1 MTKYPSR
8 WFSKPSEKEAFL
20 HLLATEKIVRSE
32 NDNFMR
38 HHANSIELIKFNAQ
52 RGMSRN
58 AMRKIWSDR
67 LINLV
72 LGHEEP
78 K

>member
-1 MTKYPSR
+1 MERIKR
-8 WFSKPSEKEAFL
+8 EEDQRFIDHNSKSL
-20 HLLATEKIVRSE
+20 
-32 NDNFMR
+32 D
-38 HHANSIELIKFNAQ
+38 LIFYNAQ
-52 RGMSRN
+52 RGMSRA
-58 AMRKIWSDR
+58 AMRRIWSDR

>member
-1 MTKYPSR
+1 MDRMTR
-8 WFSKPSEKEAFL
+8 EEDRRFIDHNSKSL
-20 HLLATEKIVRSE
+20 
-32 NDNFMR
+32 D
-38 HHANSIELIKFNAQ
+38 LIFYNAQ

-72 LGHEEP
+72 LGHEEM

>member
-1 MTKYPSR
+1 MHYSRYDSKEDTKIQNVALEIQHRHDDRLY
-8 WFSKPSEKEAFL
+8 
-20 HLLATEKIVRSE
+20 IY
-32 NDNFMR
+32 
-38 HHANSIELIKFNAQ
+38 HHAKSVELIRYNAQ

-58 AMRKIWSDR
+58 AMRRIWSDR
-67 LINLV
+67 LLNLV

>member
-1 MTKYPSR
+1 MRESYKESIFQAR
-8 WFSKPSEKEAFL
+8 EMERMKREEDQRFIDHNSKSL
-20 HLLATEKIVRSE
+20 
-32 NDNFMR
+32 D
-38 HHANSIELIKFNAQ
+38 LIFYNAQ

-72 LGHEEP
+72 LGYEE
-78 K
+78 KK

>member
-1 MTKYPSR
+1 MRDSYKESIFQAREMDRMTR
-8 WFSKPSEKEAFL
+8 EEDRRFIDHNSKSL
-20 HLLATEKIVRSE
+20 
-32 NDNFMR
+32 D
-38 HHANSIELIKFNAQ
+38 LIFYNAQ